1 MATILKGNKIIA
13 NEDFNIRHQYG
24 VCIITKGLEFTI
36 KEATQFDFETNV
48 NGEDENFFVFLEE
61 LPEHIMLTEKTIRN
75 LFHDKTEVSP
85 MTFYD
90 EIDFPINNRI
100 KQWLK

>member
-13 NEDFNIRHQYG
+13 VEDFSIRHELG
-24 VCIITKGLEFTI
+24 VCVITQGLQLTI
-36 KEATQFDFETNV
+36 KEVVVFDFEINV

-61 LPEHIMLTEKTIRN
+61 LPEHVMLTEKTIRN
-75 LFHDKTEVSP
+75 LFYDKTGVSP

-90 EIDFPINNRI
+90 ELDFPINNRI